1 MPSPVW
7 RADGGVRVAIRLT
20 PNAKANRISGID
32 AQADGDPIL
41 KASVTAVPERG
52 KANVA
57 LISLLA
63 KAWRLPK
70 SAFTLAAGA
79 TNRRK
84 TIHIAGDPSTLKQTL
99 DDWVTEH
106 YG

>member
-1 MPSPVW
+1 MRSPV
-7 RADGGVRVAIRLT
+7 RRIESGVKVAIRLT
-20 PNAKANRISGID
+20 PKAKANRISGIA
-32 AQADGDPIL
+32 AQTDGDPIL

-52 KANVA
+52 KANAA

-79 TNRRK
+79 TDRRK
-84 TIHIAGDPSTLKQTL
+84 IIHIAGDPGTLKQTL
-99 DDWVTEH
+99 DNWVTDH

>member
-1 MPSPVW
+1 MPSLVW
-7 RADGGVRVAIRLT
+7 RADGGVKIAIRLT
-20 PNAKANRISGID
+20 PKAKANRITSIA

-41 KASVTAVPERG
+41 KACVTAVPERG
-52 KANVA
+52 KANAA

-79 TNRRK
+79 SDRRK
-84 TIHIAGDPSTLKQTL
+84 TIHIAGDPGTLKQIL
-99 DDWVTEH
+99 DDWMTEH

>member
-1 MPSPVW
+1 MLSPVR
-7 RADGGVRVAIRLT
+7 RAEGGVRVAIRLT
-20 PNAKANRISGID
+20 PKAKANRISGIA

-52 KANVA
+52 KANAA

-70 SAFTLAAGA
+70 SAITLGAGA
-79 TNRRK
+79 TDRRK
-84 TIHIAGDPSTLKQTL
+84 TIHIAGDPGTLKQTL
-99 DDWVTEH
+99 DDWMTEH

>member
-1 MPSPVW
+1 MPSPVR
-7 RADGGVRVAIRLT
+7 RAENGVKVAIRLT
-20 PNAKANRISGID
+20 PKAKANRISGI
-32 AQADGDPIL
+32 AVQADGAPIL
-41 KASVTAVPERG
+41 KASVTAVPERS
-52 KANVA
+52 KANAA

-70 SAFTLAAGA
+70 SAFTLAAG
-79 TNRRK
+79 TTDRRK
-84 TIHIAGDPSTLKQTL
+84 TIHIAGDPGTLKHIL